1 MGKNVFTNLA
11 ESILTNNGQA
21 FHRAPGNS
29 TPRIIYPAIVREIAD
44 SAGYN
49 RIKAEIINLNEDGEI
64 YSGKDKNLTF
74 SQLPICIP
82 LLPEF
87 MHVRPQLGETV
98 LLIMDNPQ
106 DPNSVRYWIGPIIN
120 QQTNLKFQSFQSA
133 QAIYNRSSLTGK
145 QIGGQPSTE
154 NDNDAGILFAKQDE
168 IAFQGRKNSD
178 LILGDNEVKLR
189 TGIFNNLLEFK
200 ENTDYPCQIELKIV
214 EKPIATSGVRLAD
227 AELNATFEPF
237 SQQNIKASNINLIS
251 PEGKFRKIST
261 ATAELAYNPRLN
273 DFGEEAKTLHPAVL
287 GDELVNILYLII
299 SYMFSHIHTPQNPPL
314 PNNFAFELQR
324 FRNKNFLS
332 AQILSNHVRLN

>member
-11 ESILTNNGQA
+11 ESLMTTNGQA
-21 FHRAPGNS
+21 FHRTPGNQS
-29 TPRIIYPAIVREIAD
+29 QRLIYPAIVREVSD
-44 SAGYN
+44 NAGYN
-49 RIKAEIINLNEDGEI
+49 RIKAEIVNLSNEGRI
-64 YSGKDKNLTF
+64 YAGKDKDASLE
-74 SQLPICIP
+74 QMPICIP

-87 MHVRPQLGETV
+87 MHVRPQIGETV
-98 LLIMDNPQ
+98 LLLLENPS
-106 DPNSVRYWIGPIIN
+106 DPTSARYWIGPVIN
-120 QQTNLKFQSFQSA
+120 QQTKLEFQSFASA
-133 QAIYNRSSLTGK
+133 QAIYNKASLNGN
-145 QIGGQPSTE
+145 QIGGSPSTR
-154 NDNDAGILFAKQDE
+154 NDNDAGTLFAKQDE

-178 LILGDNEVKLR
+178 LVLGNNQVKLR
-189 TGIFNNLLEFK
+189 TGIFQNLLDFK

-214 EKPIATSGVRLAD
+214 EQPIATSGVRLAD

-251 PEGKFRKIST
+251 PEGKFRKLSS

-299 SYMFSHIHTPQNPPL
+299 SYMFTHIHTPQSPAL
-314 PNNFAFELQR
+314 ANNFAFELQK